1 MIAAA
6 TWIVFICS
14 ALSLVSGDQYI
25 EQATLRCCLPSLR
38 KRGESEDANFLVL
51 HDELVVVEG
60 EKARAWLIVAVAG
73 KVEFLAF

>member
-1 MIAAA
+1 M
-6 TWIVFICS
+6 
-14 ALSLVSGDQYI
+14 
-25 EQATLRCCLPSLR
+25 PSLR
-38 KRGESEDANFLVL
+38 KRGGSEDANFLVL